1 MNIAPIDVV
10 FIVIIL
16 VLVANGAIRGFIA
29 LFFGKAAF
37 WVGFAAGIVCNTP
50 VAQILLQWI
59 PVVIL
64 AKIAA
69 FLLLFIITYVV
80 IKLVEKILGWIF
92 KGNILKSLDR
102 SLGFF
107 FGLVEGLLVVVL
119 ILFLLNLQPWID
131 VGGLLQDSIFNKI
144 FIGTLSQST
153 ESVEIISQG
162 IETNV

>member
-10 FIVIIL
+10 FIVLIL
-16 VLVANGAIRGFIA
+16 ALVGNGTVKGFIA

-37 WVGFAAGIVCNTP
+37 VVGFAAGIVFNTP

-59 PVVIL
+59 PVGIL
-64 AKIAA
+64 AKIVA
-69 FLLLFIITYVV
+69 FVLLFIATYVF

-92 KGNILKSLDR
+92 KGDILKSLDR
-102 SLGFF
+102 SLGFL
-107 FGLVEGLLVVVL
+107 FGLVEGVLVVVL
-119 ILFLLNLQPWID
+119 ILFLLNLQPWVD

-144 FIGTLSQST
+144 FIGALSQSA
-153 ESVEIISQG
+153 ESVEIVSQG

>member
-10 FIVIIL
+10 FIVLIL
-16 VLVANGAIRGFIA
+16 VLVGNGVIKGFIA

-37 WVGFAAGIVCNTP
+37 VVGFTAGIVFNTP

-59 PVVIL
+59 PVIIL
-64 AKIAA
+64 AKIVA
-69 FLLLFIITYVV
+69 FVLLFIATYVF

-92 KGNILKSLDR
+92 KGDILKSLDR
-102 SLGFF
+102 SLGFL
-107 FGLVEGLLVVVL
+107 FGLVEGILVVVL
-119 ILFLLNLQPWID
+119 ILFLLNLQPWVD

-144 FIGTLSQST
+144 FIGLVSQSV
-153 ESVEIISQG
+153 ESVEIVSQG

>member
-10 FIVIIL
+10 FIIIIL
-16 VLVANGAIRGFIA
+16 VLVGNGAVKGFIA

-37 WVGFAAGIVCNTP
+37 LVGFAAGIVFNGP

-59 PVVIL
+59 PVIIL

-69 FLLLFIITYVV
+69 FLLLFIVIYVL

-92 KGNILKSLDR
+92 KGDILRSLDR

-107 FGLVEGLLVVVL
+107 FGLVEAVLVVAL
-119 ILFLLNLQPWID
+119 ILFILHLQPWVD
-131 VGGLLQDSIFNKI
+131 VEGVLQESIFNKI
-144 FIGTLSQST
+144 FVDIFSRT
-153 ESVEIISQG
+153 VEIVPQG
-162 IETNV
+162 IESNV

>member
-59 PVVIL
+59 LVVIL

-119 ILFLLNLQPWID
+119 ILFLLNLQPWVD

-144 FIGTLSQST
+144 FIGTLSQSA

>member
-119 ILFLLNLQPWID
+119 ILFLLNLQPWVD
-131 VGGLLQDSIFNKI
+131 VGGLLQDSIFNNI
-144 FIGTLSQST
+144 FIGTLSQSV